1 MFGLDLESC
10 DYTPIDDNYG
20 TIEYN
25 DLTLYVSKDLEWFCI
40 TRLYKALKYDKTN
53 GTKFGGNRWFKQC
66 MKPKLKSN
74 WPDLYHKV
82 EGPGT
87 QYYKGIYVHIS
98 LLSISGFSIEPLRFQ
113 HWLMGEPWQEA
124 NKSGIIYL
132 VQPPR
137 CVGTNIIKIG
147 QTMNFRQRLTNSD
160 YGKGTIVLAT
170 VKTNNLCVSERHL
183 IKLFQDNGAI
193 NRKDYGKEY
202 FVVTSLDEAKLI
214 FSQITKRV
222 PELLEGKV
230 LRYRTGS
237 WIHGYENEEEE

>member
-25 DLTLYVSKDLEWFCI
+25 EIKLYVTKDLEYFCAS
-40 TRLYKALKYDKTN
+40 RLLRYLKYDKPSVISSKCNNWISNTII
-53 GTKFGGNRWFKQC
+53 
-66 MKPKLKSN
+66 PKIKSN

-87 QYYKGIYVHIS
+87 QSYKGWYVHIS
-98 LLSISGFSIEPLRFQ
+98 LINYVGYKIDPERFQ
-113 HWLMGEPWQEA
+113 HWLMGEPWD
-124 NKSGIIYL
+124 NVNMKGYIYL

-137 CVGTNIIKIG
+137 CVGTNIVKIG
-147 QTMNFRQRLTNSD
+147 ETSNFKKRLTQHD
-160 YGKGTIVLAT
+160 YGRGTIVLAT
-170 VKTNNLCVSERHL
+170 VKTNSRSIAEHYL

-193 NRKDYGKEY
+193 NRRDYGKEY
-202 FVVTSLDEAKLI
+202 FEVEDLQFAKILFAKI
-214 FSQITKRV
+214 AITI
-222 PELLEGKV
+222 PEMITGKV

-237 WIHGYENEEEE
+237 WIHGYENEEED